1 MTKKEIKE
9 LAAELMKEM
18 DKEGLDMELT
28 LTGVQLEKLASKI
41 VAKLVN
47 VQGVVDDLW
56 ESTSTYDHFGFSK
69 HFNPKRRGG
78 VNYKAVHEE
87 DLLIG
92 ELAKL
97 MTLMNMYEEREEY
110 EKCATIKKEIDKINK
125 RINKK

>member
-18 DKEGLDMELT
+18 YKEGLDMDFT
-28 LTGVQLEKLASKI
+28 LTAAQLEKLASKI

-47 VQGVVDDLW
+47 VQSIVDDLW

-69 HFNPKRRGG
+69 HFSPRRKGN
-78 VNYKAVHEE
+78 VNYKAVQEE
-87 DLLIG
+87 DLLVG

-125 RINKK
+125 RISRK